1 MSTSHKR
8 ATPQEAP
15 PIRPLIVRDFE
26 VPKIVGARH
35 TQIGVWEA
43 LGEMVESMDLTDTG
57 RAKGKPVDELDQYVN
72 YRRAKRD
79 GTIAEDVTW
88 IGYREE
94 WLLRTTGKPID
105 EKKVEAHREFIK
117 LHKAKKIAKG
127 ETWRDFW
134 NKKQVAS

>member
-1 MSTSHKR
+1 MTKSHKR
-8 ATPQEAP
+8 ATPQDAP

-26 VPKIVGARH
+26 VPAIVGAKA
-35 TQIGVWEA
+35 TQINVWEA

-79 GTIAEDVTW
+79 GTIADDVTW
-88 IGYREE
+88 IGYRED

-105 EKKVEAHREFIK
+105 DKKVVAHKEFIR
-117 LHKAKKIAKG
+117 LYKAGKIPKG

-134 NKKQVAS
+134 NKKQAA